1 MKELISELL
10 SPLSAEPIRG
20 GGFQPPGQFQNIKC
34 LAFDLYGTLLIS
46 AAGGDSLD
54 RESILRDLLPLESL
68 PETPLVPILHDL
80 VKEDHLK
87 SREQGIEFPEVD
99 ILEIWDRFFSR
110 LSLPNPDLP
119 RFALHYEL
127 LTNPVWPMP
136 GFDALPSHLPLALI
150 SNAQFYTPLLMEE
163 LLPLEF
169 EEDLTF
175 FSYQHRQAKPGTF
188 LFEKLAES
196 LKARNISPS
205 ETLYIGN
212 DHKKDVIPAQQ
223 TGFPSVLFAGDTRSL
238 RTSPDLPAPDAII
251 THLSQINDLLPKS

>member
-80 VKEDHLK
+80 IKEDHQK

-99 ILEIWDRFFSR
+99 ILEIWDR
-110 LSLPNPDLP
+110 
-119 RFALHYEL
+119 
-127 LTNPVWPMP
+127 
-136 GFDALPSHLPLALI
+136 
-150 SNAQFYTPLLMEE
+150 
-163 LLPLEF
+163 
-169 EEDLTF
+169 F

-196 LKARNISPS
+196 LKARNISPA